1 MQKTFLIKIGIILS
15 TLTLFFFH
23 CTHGKPPA
31 TPQNIQTGVASWY
44 GPNFHGKTT
53 SNKEIYNMHDLT
65 AAHKSLPFGTYVV
78 VTNLNNGK
86 SVTVRI
92 NDRGPFVKGRIID
105 LSHAAAK
112 AVDMI
117 GSGTAPVKLEILT
130 AISPKKSSQKF
141 LVQVGSFVQKNN
153 ARSLKKELQRN
164 FKNVTISQFSTE
176 YQVYYRVRIKAKD
189 HNSANAIARRLINAG
204 YSAIVIEEQDTN
216 DPV

>member
-1 MQKTFLIKIGIILS
+1 MTNFFVFR
-15 TLTLFFFH
+15 LFFIFALVAFSFVSCARVAH
-23 CTHGKPPA
+23 TPPEV
-31 TPQNIQTGVASWY
+31 IQTGVASWY

-53 SNKEIYNMHDLT
+53 SNKEVYDMHDLT

-105 LSHAAAK
+105 LSYAAAK

-130 AISPKKSSQKF
+130 GISPKRSSQKF
-141 LVQVGSFVQKNN
+141 SVQVGSFTWEKN
-153 ARSLKKELQRN
+153 AKSLKNELQKDY
-164 FKNVTISQFSTE
+164 KNVYIVRFKTVN
-176 YQVYYRVRIKAKD
+176 QVYYRVRIKAEDQDK
-189 HNSANAIARRLINAG
+189 ARAIARRLTRAG
-204 YSAIVIEEQDTN
+204 YSAIVLEEQ
-216 DPV
+216 